1 MSKVSKD
8 KKSEYNRAAYL
19 KRKAKKLEAKV
30 KQVEVVEPED
40 KIDNLLLDD
49 NVADIPVG
57 SVSPPRATRH
67 PESAPTESE
76 ELEISQDDYNKFL
89 QWKNS
94 QTNVEE
100 AKKKIDTDP
109 SYLLNV
115 LKTLGVAVM
124 PALIGVFQRALVKTL
139 DQQTETKTEDP
150 IPYQNGIAPFG
161 GIGNLRFSPL
171 DSPA

>member
-1 MSKVSKD
+1 MSKVSREA
-8 KKSEYNRAAYL
+8 KSKYNRDAYL
-19 KRKAKKLEAKV
+19 KRKAKKQ
-30 KQVEVVEPED
+30 KQVEIVESED
-40 KIDNLLLDD
+40 KIDELLLDD
-49 NVADIPVG
+49 NVADIPV
-57 SVSPPRATRH
+57 
-67 PESAPTESE
+67 PESVTESVPSEPE

-94 QTNVEE
+94 QTDREE
-100 AKKKIDTDP
+100 VKKKIDTDP

-150 IPYQNGIAPFG
+150 TSYQNSIAQSAV
-161 GIGNLRFSPL
+161 IGNTRWSPL
-171 DSPA
+171 DPVA